1 MVEFT
6 LPQYAAFMF
15 LGFMATEGAV
25 EYILG
30 ILFQHVA
37 ALRQF
42 EWTLRYASL
51 AAGVFFA
58 FVYGLDLPNVWLE
71 LPASPVGIVM
81 TGIVIG
87 RGANGVHNVA
97 SKVSA
102 WLGRKAF

>member
-1 MVEFT
+1 MVELT

-25 EYILG
+25 EYMLG
-30 ILFQHVA
+30 ILFERVE
-37 ALRQF
+37 ALWKYQ
-42 EWTLRYASL
+42 WILRYASL
-51 AAGVFFA
+51 AAGVFLA
-58 FVYGLDLPNVWLE
+58 FVYGLDLPNLWLE